1 MSKRLK
7 SKATAKQPAP
17 PQPRAQLQPILMMSS
32 KNLAQPTL
40 SSRQLGFHVADDERP
55 GVYPEIHDQY

>member
-7 SKATAKQPAP
+7 SKATAKKPAP

-40 SSRQLGFHVADDERP
+40 SSR
-55 GVYPEIHDQY
+55 